1 MSKHVSKLSTMSAAT
16 LCDSVNALAAL
27 REPLL
32 SSHQPIKIVD
42 VPRVRNFDTIL
53 FLSSVEAHGDPEYV
67 VLMPA
72 APAAPRHVHSP
83 GLGRILHHFAGQV
96 TAASEFGTVV
106 IAANAAAQAQAA
118 TRDSHDGY
126 LVRQRLRMP
135 AGHRRGGSK
144 ALESVM

>member
-67 VLMPA
+67 ALMPA
-72 APAAPRHVHSP
+72 APGHVHSP

-126 LVRQRLRMP
+126 LVWQRLHMP